1 MEGQIQ
7 GGVVQGI
14 GWALSEGYFYREDGS
29 MANASFLDYRMPTA
43 LDLPLVETVLV
54 EVANPASPHGI
65 RGVGEVPLVP
75 PMAAIANAIY
85 DAVGVRLGEL
95 PMSPDKVIVALHN
108 NQLQEAAGCAL
119 QYCTTQ
125 TPDSSAGARR
135 LFYPNRYEQS
145 NRTPAFY

>member
-1 MEGQIQ
+1 
-7 GGVVQGI
+7 
-14 GWALSEGYFYREDGS
+14 

-95 PMSPDKVIVALHN
+95 PMSPDKVIAALHSN
-108 NQLQEAAGCAL
+108 RLQEAAG
-119 QYCTTQ
+119 
-125 TPDSSAGARR
+125 
-135 LFYPNRYEQS
+135 
-145 NRTPAFY
+145 